1 MLSSTFFENYYRC
14 YNSENPA
21 ALRAF
26 YHPQVEL
33 LSSQGLANGAD
44 AVIATYEQLI
54 AMFEDRMT
62 PENIIIDGDFA
73 AVEITDSFTA
83 KMDIE
88 DFLGHALKQG
98 DTLTLN
104 LCAIYKVQN
113 DKIVS
118 ASIYGR

>member
-1 MLSSTFFENYYRC
+1 MPTTTFFQDYYRC

-21 ALRAF
+21 ALRQF
-26 YHPQVEL
+26 YHTDVEL
-33 LSSQGLANGAD
+33 LSSQGIAKGAD

-83 KMDIE
+83 KIDIE

-98 DTLTLN
+98 DKLTLN
-104 LCAIYKVQN
+104 LCAVYQVKN
-113 DKIVS
+113 DKIIS
-118 ASIYGR
+118 ASIYAR